1 MARFGSTRWTVRRKG
16 ASARLQKV
24 RLKQTPPRFVA
35 LLFQLSCGDLE
46 TTELRLLLL
55 PARASSLW
63 RDETLETEL
72 FFASVGGRL
81 VALASENGKLQGPAR
96 VALRR

>member
-1 MARFGSTRWTVRRKG
+1 MDGSQKG
-16 ASARLQKV
+16 RVGATSKGSVEADA
-24 RLKQTPPRFVA
+24 PRFVA

-81 VALASENGKLQGPAR
+81 VALAIENGKLQGPAR